1 MCFALS
7 STLLAAFFIHFWGQS
22 VSHLLD
28 ASTIKH
34 FRSGKKVCNFSMT
47 QRQATRFLTQILC
60 VCENGWFTGQ
70 ILSISKPYNVGPF
83 INPMNTIVIGTIN
96 HSYWSYLH
104 QLNAIVWGPHFVPTS
119 SNALI
124 LVVAPCGQRSVWGL
138 SVVLGK
144 AGFFHRDSILG
155 VETRHKLS
163 LQGGAPQL

>member
-60 VCENGWFTGQ
+60 VCKNGWFTGQ

-96 HSYWSYLH
+96 HSYWSNWTLSS
-104 QLNAIVWGPHFVPTS
+104 GPHFVGS
-119 SNALI
+119 L
-124 LVVAPCGQRSVWGL
+124 LRSDGWIP
-138 SVVLGK
+138 
-144 AGFFHRDSILG
+144 RPP
-155 VETRHKLS
+155 RLS
-163 LQGGAPQL
+163 LFEPGSVLVLPTTWWPFGTYT